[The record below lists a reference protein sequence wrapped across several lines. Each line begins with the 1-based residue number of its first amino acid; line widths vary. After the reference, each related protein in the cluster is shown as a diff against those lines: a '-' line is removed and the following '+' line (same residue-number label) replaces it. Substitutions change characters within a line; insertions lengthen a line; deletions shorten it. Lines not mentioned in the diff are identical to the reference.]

1 MTAIEMSKKCIKFVG
16 SMRSH
21 LITANPM

>member
-1 MTAIEMSKKCIKFVG
+1 MTAIEMSKKCIEFVG